1 MIYVNVEELLSYL
14 KEMADNYKRGG
25 DDEEVIHQVLSSI
38 SDRIEST
45 FICDA
50 SDFLK
55 PCPHC
60 GGTADILTITNDL
73 IIAKCSS
80 CGAQTKPLN
89 KKNINGIASLWN
101 MRTNE

>member
-1 MIYVNVEELLSYL
+1 MVYVNVEELLSYL
-14 KEMADNYKRGG
+14 KDISKHYKGS
-25 DDEEVIHQVLSSI
+25 DDEGEQVSQILSSI
-38 SDRIEST
+38 SNRIEST

-60 GGTADILTITNDL
+60 GGSADILNINNDL
-73 IIAKCSS
+73 IVVKCSS

-89 KKNINGIASLWN
+89 KKNITGIANLWN
-101 MRTNE
+101 MRC